1 MKYFTK
7 SELALWLS
15 SLALIL
21 ISFFIFSND
30 GHLTLIASLI
40 GATALIFCAKG
51 NPFGQILMIIFCVLY
66 GFISYSV
73 RYFGELMTYVLM
85 SLPMAVLS
93 LITWFKNPF
102 EGNKSQ
108 VKVNKI
114 KPPEYLFIFFLAALV
129 TIVFYYILKY
139 FNTANLIP
147 STFSVTTSFIAAY
160 LTARRS
166 PYYALAYGVND
177 IVLIILWGLA
187 SIYDI
192 SYISVLTC
200 FVVFLANDLYGFAAW
215 LKMEKLQQ
223 KRSDL

>member
-7 SELALWLS
+7 GELTLWLS
-15 SLALIL
+15 SLALII
-21 ISFFIFSND
+21 ISFFMFSND
-30 GHLTLIASLI
+30 GYLTLTSSLI

-66 GFISYSV
+66 GIISLSA
-73 RYFGELMTYVLM
+73 RYYGELMTYVLM

-102 EGNKSQ
+102 EGSKNQ

-114 KPPEYLFIFFLAALV
+114 KPQEYLFLFFLAALI
-129 TIVFYYILKY
+129 TLIFYFILKY

-147 STFSVTTSFIAAY
+147 STLSVTTSFIAAY

-187 SIYDI
+187 SIYDV

-215 LKMEKLQQ
+215 LKMEKTQQ
-223 KRSDL
+223 KKK

>member
-7 SELALWLS
+7 GELTLWLS
-15 SLALIL
+15 SLALII
-21 ISFFIFSND
+21 ISFFMFSND
-30 GHLTLIASLI
+30 GYLTLTSSLI

-66 GFISYSV
+66 GIISLSA
-73 RYFGELMTYVLM
+73 RYYGELMTYVLM
-85 SLPMAVLS
+85 SLPMAVIS

-102 EGNKSQ
+102 EGSKSQ

-114 KPPEYLFIFFLAALV
+114 KPQEYLFLFFLAALV
-129 TIVFYYILKY
+129 TLIFYFILKY

-147 STFSVTTSFIAAY
+147 STLSVTTSFIAAY
-160 LTARRS
+160 LAARRS

-187 SIYDI
+187 SIYDV

-215 LKMEKLQQ
+215 IKMEKTQQ

>member
-7 SELALWLS
+7 GELTLWLS
-15 SLALIL
+15 SLALII
-21 ISFFIFSND
+21 ISFFMFSND
-30 GHLTLIASLI
+30 GYLTLMASLI

-66 GFISYSV
+66 GIISLSA
-73 RYFGELMTYVLM
+73 RYYGELMTYVLM
-85 SLPMAVLS
+85 SLPMAVIS

-102 EGNKSQ
+102 EGSKNQ

-114 KPPEYLFIFFLAALV
+114 KPQEYLFLFFLAALV
-129 TIVFYYILKY
+129 TLIFYFILKY

-147 STFSVTTSFIAAY
+147 STISVTTSFIAAY

-166 PYYALAYGVND
+166 PYYALAYGAND
-177 IVLIILWGLA
+177 IVLIVLWGLA
-187 SIYDI
+187 SIYDV

>member
-7 SELALWLS
+7 GELTLWLS
-15 SLALIL
+15 SLALII
-21 ISFFIFSND
+21 ISFFMFSND
-30 GHLTLIASLI
+30 GYLTLTSSLI

-66 GFISYSV
+66 GIISLSA
-73 RYFGELMTYVLM
+73 RYYGELMTYVLM

-93 LITWFKNPF
+93 LVTWFKNPF
-102 EGNKSQ
+102 EGSKSQ

-114 KPPEYLFIFFLAALV
+114 KPQEYLFLFFLAALV
-129 TIVFYYILKY
+129 TLIFYFILKY

-147 STFSVTTSFIAAY
+147 STLSVTTSFIAAY

-187 SIYDI
+187 SIYDV

-215 LKMEKLQQ
+215 IKMEKLQQ

>member
-7 SELALWLS
+7 GELTLWLS
-15 SLALIL
+15 SLALII
-21 ISFFIFSND
+21 ISFFMFSND
-30 GHLTLIASLI
+30 GYLTLMASLI

-66 GFISYSV
+66 GIISLSA
-73 RYFGELMTYVLM
+73 RYYGELMTYVLM

-93 LITWFKNPF
+93 LVTWFKNPF
-102 EGNKSQ
+102 EGSKSQ

-114 KPPEYLFIFFLAALV
+114 KPQEYFFLFFLAALI
-129 TIVFYYILKY
+129 TLIFYFILKY

-147 STFSVTTSFIAAY
+147 STISVTTSFIAAY

-166 PYYALAYGVND
+166 PYYAIAYGVND
-177 IVLIILWGLA
+177 IVLIVLWGLA
-187 SIYDI
+187 SIYDV